1 MQFSSNV
8 SKLRKKA
15 FHDNL
20 LLPPP
25 FKATMVM
32 GLDTDRSRALYKLQ
46 KVSDILKVL
55 PGIDCGLCGSPTCKS
70 LAEDIARNQA
80 SLKQC
85 VVLKLRNAQ
94 SSTSLSRIW
103 GDPAR
108 EEGVQKDDRE

>member
-1 MQFSSNV
+1 M
-8 SKLRKKA
+8 A
-15 FHDNL
+15 
-20 LLPPP
+20 
-25 FKATMVM
+25 M

-46 KVSDILKVL
+46 KVADILKVL

-70 LAEDIARNQA
+70 LAEDIARGQA

-94 SSTSLSRIW
+94 SSSSLSRIW

-108 EEGVQKDDRE
+108 EEGE